1 MAHIISADEIK
12 KKLPD
17 YSPQK
22 AELFHHESAR
32 LADQLFEKA
41 LTTSPYKEVIL
52 LCGGTA
58 SGKTE
63 FLATQLHHKRC
74 IVLDATLSSEEG
86 AKIKLKKILKAKKV
100 PIIYAVIPDDLK
112 RAFIAF
118 LNRDRKFSD
127 EHFYKTHS
135 GCRKTLL
142 WITLNFPRIKI
153 NIVESSYAKNQLQ
166 FAKIDFGTQ
175 KQISAYLTSLQLTES
190 DILSHIQ
197 KGLYE

>member
-12 KKLPD
+12 KKLAG

-22 AELFHHESAR
+22 AEFFHHESAK

-41 LTTSPYKEVIL
+41 LTTNPYKEVIL
-52 LCGGTA
+52 LSGGTA

-63 FLATQLHHKRC
+63 FLATQLHNKRC
-74 IVLDATLSSEEG
+74 IILDATLSTEEG

-127 EHFYKTHS
+127 EPVSKMTLPEAEPS
-135 GCRKTLL
+135 G
-142 WITLNFPRIKI
+142 
-153 NIVESSYAKNQLQ
+153 Y
-166 FAKIDFGTQ
+166 
-175 KQISAYLTSLQLTES
+175 
-190 DILSHIQ
+190 LSHSFR
-197 KGLYE
+197 